1 MDRVKPRLE
10 TGRVNEDNTVQQN
23 EGQKDRLGKKQKLG
37 GEALTCTNRNPRKHE
52 RGNSRAALFEERIGK
67 KNKRR
72 VF

>member
-1 MDRVKPRLE
+1 MKIILYNRMKARETETEKETDR
-10 TGRVNEDNTVQQN
+10 
-23 EGQKDRLGKKQKLG
+23 QKLG